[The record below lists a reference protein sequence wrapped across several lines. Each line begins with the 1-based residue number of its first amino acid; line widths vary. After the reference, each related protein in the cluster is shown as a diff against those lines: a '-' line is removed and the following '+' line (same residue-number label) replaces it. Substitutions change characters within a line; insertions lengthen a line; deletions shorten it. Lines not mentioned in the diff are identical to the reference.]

1 MDSLRPRRTLPAPI
15 CSHRLA
21 EKTGR
26 REAPVSPLPTA
37 EAEQGSSR
45 LKLAVESERQVPE
58 GASGLP
64 QQGEHAQAPSL
75 PRSLTSLA
83 PSFPGRTL
91 YPPPTRSFTKCL
103 ETTPHVASREPH
115 PLDAVQSPEHKAGAG
130 SGP

>member
-26 REAPVSPLPTA
+26 REAPVSPLPTP

-45 LKLAVESERQVPE
+45 LKLALESERQVPE

-64 QQGEHAQAPSL
+64 QQGEHAQKGA
-75 PRSLTSLA
+75 RA
-83 PSFPGRTL
+83 FPPAQPHFLGPFL
-91 YPPPTRSFTKCL
+91 SWPNSVPPP
-103 ETTPHVASREPH
+103 H
-115 PLDAVQSPEHKAGAG
+115 PEFY
-130 SGP
+130 

>member
-1 MDSLRPRRTLPAPI
+1 M
-15 CSHRLA
+15 
-21 EKTGR
+21 R

-64 QQGEHAQAPSL
+64 QQGEHAQKGA
-75 PRSLTSLA
+75 RA
-83 PSFPGRTL
+83 FPPAQPHFLGPFL
-91 YPPPTRSFTKCL
+91 SWPNSVPPPTPSFTKCL